1 MTMSK
6 AEELILLDT
15 HVWIW
20 LLNGNDQLISKTCL
34 SVINQSV
41 QSSNIRVSAIS
52 IWELGMLESK
62 GRIQI
67 PTNCLDWVNK
77 ALEAPGILLAPMSPK
92 IAIESSRL
100 PGKFH
105 GDPADRLIVS
115 TARILD
121 ATLMTRDKEIISYGA
136 QKYVKVLKV

>member
-1 MTMSK
+1 MSK
-6 AEELILLDT
+6 AEGLILLDT

-62 GRIQI
+62 GRIHI

-136 QKYVKVLKV
+136 QKYVKILKV